1 MTDPIPLSEET
12 PKTPWQARSVYLR
25 VFVPLL
31 LVILTVSAVRYHY
44 MVESEVTA
52 AHERAQAEAMRI
64 GSALLTALKRLPP
77 DQPEQAQRVLEDSTV
92 YFASSLHTVQWQVQ
106 GRTGVSA
113 QKPPGTPDAPA
124 WFAKWADVQP
134 PTLEVSESLPDGSV
148 ASVKVALQSHVFVDQ
163 IWDNLEVQTSIS
175 LFNVAFVLSLLAW
188 LVRQHVGLMRRLL
201 HAHRQLQRGH
211 FTAKM
216 HERGPPS
223 ERAVAQSFNATAE
236 QLQSQLRR
244 MKDQLQQQAQQLE
257 LAQLLIAATHMP
269 VTVRRIDGV
278 CLDVR
283 EEWQRLFQSTLPM
296 AADEAQPATLQQPPL
311 ALPAQTPP
319 TPDAQ
324 PTPPKPPAAPI
335 PGTIATLVTASDRQR
350 TQLALSQ
357 AQQAHAAA
365 PHLPGGDAIITTD
378 LHGTIETINETA
390 QFLTGYKVHQA
401 MGRPLEE
408 VFRLTDALHPQR
420 NTDFADAAE
429 EAEAA
434 ALADSPP
441 RAHPI
446 LIHRSGERYAIEYTA
461 STIRKSNG
469 VAVGCVL
476 VFHDVSESR
485 HFRHQVS
492 WQSHHDALTGLHNRA
507 ALAESLTHALFTA
520 QQQGTLL
527 AVCMIDLDHFQRL
540 NQQHGSA
547 TGDRALR
554 EVALRLRAFAGPHD
568 AVARMAGDEFVLLL
582 GQQPHLQAIEARTAQ
597 LLEQLGQP
605 CAIDALQLRITASMG
620 VAVYPQLQACPST
633 LLRQADQAMRQ
644 AKQAGRQQVRFFDA
658 QSDAALQTPHTQQT
672 RIAQALRTG
681 EMRLHYQPQVNL
693 ANGQIVAVEAL
704 LRWQHPE
711 RGLQGPEQILPLI
724 DDADLAAEL
733 GEWVLTEALAQLRLW
748 HAQGLNWTVGANVAT
763 QHLLRSNFAA
773 RLQDL
778 LALFAPLPAHLL
790 QLEVQESAGLHEPQA
805 LQAMMQHCHQTLGVR
820 WAIDDFGIGKATL
833 AWVAQVPADTLKIDR
848 SIAGAVL
855 HSTEDA
861 AVVSTAVAMAQA
873 LGHTLVAEGAESP
886 AHCTRLRELGCQV
899 VQGYAIA
906 HPMPGGEVA
915 DWARSYRRS
924 VASTL
929 VLP

>member
-1 MTDPIPLSEET
+1 MPLSEET

-31 LVILTVSAVRYHY
+31 LVILAVSAVRYHY

-52 AHERAQAEAMRI
+52 AHERAQAEATRI

-77 DQPEQAQRVLEDSTV
+77 DQPEQAQRALQDSTV
-92 YFASSLHTVQWQVQ
+92 YFASSLYTVQWQVQ

-124 WFAKWADVQP
+124 WFAKWVQVQP
-134 PTLEVSESLPDGSV
+134 PTLELSETLPDGTV
-148 ASVKVALQSHVFVDQ
+148 ARLKIALQSHVLVDQ
-163 IWDNLEVQTSIS
+163 IWDNLQVQTGIS
-175 LFNVAFVLSLLAW
+175 LFNVVFVLTLLAW
-188 LVRQHVGLMRRLL
+188 LVHQHVGLMRRLL

-211 FTAKM
+211 FTARM
-216 HERGPPS
+216 QERGSPS
-223 ERAVAQSFNATAE
+223 ERAVAHSFNATAL
-236 QLQSQLRR
+236 QLQTQVQGQ
-244 MKDQLQQQAQQLE
+244 KDSLQRHAQQLE
-257 LAQLLIAATHMP
+257 LAQLLIEAAPMP
-269 VTVRRIDGV
+269 VTVRRSDGV

-283 EEWQRLFQSTLPM
+283 EEWQRLFQSPLPM
-296 AADEAQPATLQQPPL
+296 ATDEAQPAALPQPPL
-311 ALPAQTPP
+311 ALQAQTPP

-324 PTPPKPPAAPI
+324 PTPAKPPAAPI
-335 PGTIATLVTASDRQR
+335 PGTIGTLVTASDRQR
-350 TQLALSQ
+350 TRQALSQ

-365 PHLPGGDAIITTD
+365 PHLPGGDGIITTD

-390 QFLTGYKVHQA
+390 QFLTGCKVHQA

-408 VFRLTDALHPQR
+408 VFRLADALHPPL
-420 NTDFADAAE
+420 N
-429 EAEAA
+429 AEAQETEIT

-582 GQQPHLQAIEARTAQ
+582 GHQPHLQAIEARTAQ

-605 CAIDALQLRITASMG
+605 YAIDALQLHITASMG
-620 VAVYPQLQACPST
+620 VAVYPQLQACPTT
-633 LLRQADQAMRQ
+633 LLRQADQAMCQ
-644 AKQAGRQQVRFFDA
+644 AKQAGRKQVRFFDA
-658 QSDAALQTPHTQQT
+658 QSDAALQTPT
-672 RIAQALRTG
+672 RSKPASPKRCA
-681 EMRLHYQPQVNL
+681 
-693 ANGQIVAVEAL
+693 
-704 LRWQHPE
+704 PE
-711 RGLQGPEQILPLI
+711 KCACTTSP
-724 DDADLAAEL
+724 
-733 GEWVLTEALAQLRLW
+733 
-748 HAQGLNWTVGANVAT
+748 
-763 QHLLRSNFAA
+763 RS
-773 RLQDL
+773 
-778 LALFAPLPAHLL
+778 
-790 QLEVQESAGLHEPQA
+790 
-805 LQAMMQHCHQTLGVR
+805 T
-820 WAIDDFGIGKATL
+820 W
-833 AWVAQVPADTLKIDR
+833 
-848 SIAGAVL
+848 
-855 HSTEDA
+855 
-861 AVVSTAVAMAQA
+861 
-873 LGHTLVAEGAESP
+873 
-886 AHCTRLRELGCQV
+886 
-899 VQGYAIA
+899 
-906 HPMPGGEVA
+906 PM
-915 DWARSYRRS
+915 ARSWRWRPCC
-924 VASTL
+924 AGNTL
-929 VLP
+929 SAACKGQSRFFR

>member
-1 MTDPIPLSEET
+1 MPLSEET

-31 LVILTVSAVRYHY
+31 LVILAVSAVRYHY

-52 AHERAQAEAMRI
+52 AHERAQAEATRI

-77 DQPEQAQRVLEDSTV
+77 DQPEKAQRVLEDSTV
-92 YFASSLHTVQWQVQ
+92 YFASSLFTVQWQVQ

-124 WFAKWADVQP
+124 WFAKWANVQP
-134 PTLEVSESLPDGSV
+134 PTLELSETLPDGTV
-148 ASVKVALQSHVFVDQ
+148 AHLKIALQSHVLVDQ
-163 IWDNLEVQTSIS
+163 IWDNLQVQSGIS
-175 LFNVAFVLSLLAW
+175 LFNVVFVLTLLAW
-188 LVRQHVGLMRRLL
+188 LVHQHVGLVRRLL

-211 FTAKM
+211 LTARM
-216 HERGPPS
+216 QERGSPS
-223 ERAVAQSFNATAE
+223 ERAVAQSFNATAL
-236 QLQSQLRR
+236 QLQTQVQGQ
-244 MKDQLQQQAQQLE
+244 KDRLQRQAQQLE
-257 LAQLLIAATHMP
+257 LAQLLIEAAPLP
-269 VTVRRIDGV
+269 VTVRRSDGV

-283 EEWQRLFQSTLPM
+283 EEWQRLFQSPLPM
-296 AADEAQPATLQQPPL
+296 AAAEAQPAALPQPSL

-319 TPDAQ
+319 TPDAL

-335 PGTIATLVTASDRQR
+335 PGTIGTLVTASDRLR
-350 TQLALSQ
+350 TQQALSQ
-357 AQQAHAAA
+357 AQQAHTAA

-408 VFRLTDALHPQR
+408 VFRLADALHPQR
-420 NTDFADAAE
+420 NTDATDAAE
-429 EAEAA
+429 AA
-434 ALADSPP
+434 TLADSPP
-441 RAHPI
+441 RTHPI

-554 EVALRLRAFAGPHD
+554 EVAQRLRAFAGPHD

-633 LLRQADQAMRQ
+633 LLRQADQAMCQ

-748 HAQGLNWTVGANVAT
+748 HAQGLDWTVGVNVAT

-805 LQAMMQHCHQTLGVR
+805 LQALMQHCHQTLGVR
-820 WAIDDFGIGKATL
+820 WAVDDFGIGKATL

-848 SIAGAVL
+848 SIADAVL

>member
-1 MTDPIPLSEET
+1 MPLSEET
-12 PKTPWQARSVYLR
+12 PQTPWQARSVYLR
-25 VFVPLL
+25 VFIPLL
-31 LVILTVSAVRYHY
+31 LVILAVSAVRYHY

-52 AHERAQAEAMRI
+52 AQERAQAEAARI

-77 DQPEQAQRVLEDSTV
+77 DQPEQAQRVLQDSTV
-92 YFASSLHTVQWQVQ
+92 YFASSLYTVQWQVQ

-124 WFAKWADVQP
+124 WFAQWADVQP
-134 PTLEVSESLPDGSV
+134 PTLELSETLPDG
-148 ASVKVALQSHVFVDQ
+148 AQARLKIALQRHVLLDQ
-163 IWDNLEVQTSIS
+163 IWDNLQVQSSIS
-175 LFNVAFVLSLLAW
+175 LFNVVFVLTLLAW

-211 FTAKM
+211 LTARM
-216 HERGPPS
+216 QERGSPS
-223 ERAVAQSFNATAE
+223 ERAVAHSFNAMAL
-236 QLQSQLRR
+236 QLQTQVQEQKERLQL
-244 MKDQLQQQAQQLE
+244 QAQQLE
-257 LAQLLIAATHMP
+257 LAQLLIEVAPLP
-269 VTVRRIDGV
+269 VTVRRSDGV
-278 CLDVR
+278 CLDGR
-283 EEWQRLFQSTLPM
+283 EEWQRLFQSPLPT
-296 AADEAQPATLQQPPL
+296 AAGDAQPAVPVP
-311 ALPAQTPP
+311 PAQPAPTALGLQAQTLP
-319 TPDAQ
+319 TPHSANA
-324 PTPPKPPAAPI
+324 PAESPAAPML
-335 PGTIATLVTASDRQR
+335 GTIGTLVTASDRQR
-350 TQLALSQ
+350 TRQALSQ

-365 PHLPGGDAIITTD
+365 PHLPGGDGIITTD

-390 QFLTGYKVHQA
+390 QFLTGCKVHQA

-408 VFRLTDALHPQR
+408 VFRLADALHPPL
-420 NTDFADAAE
+420 NADAQE
-429 EAEAA
+429 TETT

-540 NQQHGSA
+540 NQEHGSA
-547 TGDRALR
+547 MGDRALR

-582 GQQPHLQAIEARTAQ
+582 GQQPHLQAIEARTAA

-605 CAIDALQLRITASMG
+605 YAIDALQLRTTASMG
-620 VAVYPQLQACPST
+620 VAVYPQLQACPTT
-633 LLRQADQAMRQ
+633 LLRQADQAMCQ

-733 GEWVLTEALAQLRLW
+733 GEWVLTEALAQVRLW
-748 HAQGLNWTVGANVAT
+748 HAQGLDWTVGVNVAT

-778 LALFAPLPAHLL
+778 LALFAPLPAHQL

-805 LQAMMQHCHQTLGVR
+805 LQALMQHCHQTLGVR
-820 WAIDDFGIGKATL
+820 WAVDDFGIGKATL

>member
-1 MTDPIPLSEET
+1 MPLSEET
-12 PKTPWQARSVYLR
+12 PKTPWQARNVYLR
-25 VFVPLL
+25 VFIPLL
-31 LVILTVSAVRYHY
+31 LVILAVSAVRYRY
-44 MVESEVTA
+44 MVESEVTT
-52 AHERAQAEAMRI
+52 AHERAQAEATRI
-64 GSALLTALKRLPP
+64 GGALLTALKRLPP
-77 DQPEQAQRVLEDSTV
+77 DQPEQAQRVLQDSMV
-92 YFASSLHTVQWQVQ
+92 YFASSLYTVQWQVQ

-124 WFAKWADVQP
+124 WFAKWAKVQP
-134 PTLEVSESLPDGSV
+134 PTLELSETLPDGTV
-148 ASVKVALQSHVFVDQ
+148 ARLKIALQSHVLVDQ
-163 IWDNLEVQTSIS
+163 IWDNLQVQSGIS
-175 LFNVAFVLSLLAW
+175 LFNVVFVLTLLAW

-211 FTAKM
+211 LTARM
-216 HERGPPS
+216 QERGSPS
-223 ERAVAQSFNATAE
+223 ERAVAHSFNATAL
-236 QLQSQLRR
+236 QLQTQVQDQKDRLQL
-244 MKDQLQQQAQQLE
+244 QAQQLE
-257 LAQLLIAATHMP
+257 LAQLLIEAAPMPMP
-269 VTVRRIDGV
+269 VTVRRSDGV
-278 CLDVR
+278 CLEVR
-283 EEWQRLFQSTLPM
+283 EEWQRLFQSPLPM
-296 AADEAQPATLQQPPL
+296 AANEAQPAVLPQPPL
-311 ALPAQTPP
+311 VPLAQALPTADALP
-319 TPDAQ
+319 TPA
-324 PTPPKPPAAPI
+324 KPPAAPI
-335 PGTIATLVTASDRQR
+335 PGTIGILVTASDRQR
-350 TQLALSQ
+350 TRQALR
-357 AQQAHAAA
+357 QAHAAA
-365 PHLPGGDAIITTD
+365 PHLPGGDGIITTD
-378 LHGTIETINETA
+378 LQGTIETINETA
-390 QFLTGYKVHQA
+390 QFLTGCKLHQA

-408 VFRLTDALHPQR
+408 VFRLADALHPPL
-420 NTDFADAAE
+420 NADAQE
-429 EAEAA
+429 TETT

-469 VAVGCVL
+469 VAVGYVL

-568 AVARMAGDEFVLLL
+568 AVSRMAGDEFVLLL
-582 GQQPHLQAIEARTAQ
+582 GHQPHLQAIEARTAQ

-605 CAIDALQLRITASMG
+605 YAIDALQLHITASMG
-620 VAVYPQLQACPST
+620 VAVYPQRQACPTT
-633 LLRQADQAMRQ
+633 LLRQADQAMCQ

-711 RGLQGPEQILPLI
+711 RGLQGPEQVLPLI

-748 HAQGLNWTVGANVAT
+748 HAQGLDWTVGVNVAT

-805 LQAMMQHCHQTLGVR
+805 LQALMQHCHQTLGVR
-820 WAIDDFGIGKATL
+820 WAVDDFGIGKATL

-929 VLP
+929 VLL